1 MSKRSSKVSNKNKQ
15 GMLICNLRVCIY
27 KFQNHFAIWYM
38 ASSKKVVI
46 SLNSLKIADQPVCFH
61 KKLDNIPDYKT
72 LKL

>member
-1 MSKRSSKVSNKNKQ
+1 
-15 GMLICNLRVCIY
+15 
-27 KFQNHFAIWYM
+27 M